1 MKEAKKWQEEEIALL
16 IYANIEGLPY
26 VEEKLDPY
34 LKVVNAMYTW
44 VNTLGPG
51 NYNEGDDMDFI
62 EELAKDG
69 DLLIAGNLK
78 ANLKLVVS
86 KAVFHAEN
94 SYEPKV

>member
-26 VEEKLDPY
+26 VEETLNPY
-34 LKVVNAMYTW
+34 LRVVNAIYTW

-62 EELAKDG
+62 EELAKEGELFIDG
-69 DLLIAGNLK
+69 DLK
-78 ANLKLVVS
+78 ANLKLVVG
-86 KAVFHAEN
+86 KAVWHAEN
-94 SYEPKV
+94 SYEPQV